1 MKQTKSLA
9 ATSLSLKTAWAG
21 PVQGPGQEGRNWAFE
36 TCPKPLM
43 ASLWLVGL
51 AVGGVAASTGAGTA
65 LVGSALAS
73 CPAQPWA
80 CCAHTAC

>member
-43 ASLWLVGL
+43 ALLWLVGL